1 MAMTDVA
8 TLSEPEIQV
17 VGHKTT
23 QQPTQPAVEESN
35 PVASAKT
42 QRSKRVPDLQPH
54 LDQAIA
60 HLSPVSLIQ
69 DGEQWSIHFEGMVL
83 PARLTPG
90 RGQQILSRWAEASEE
105 KQWLMTGY
113 PRTDEAGQV
122 QLEVKSLKP
131 PEEGVVN
138 WVRLQGQVKGRD
150 EATGRLFLHLSR
162 NRRDREGNRPA
173 WIMTV
178 QGSVAKP
185 GRYQL
190 ICTIEEERLALVDGA
205 LLPDRQRRSA
215 AFRKQDPSPSPTDP
229 SKDAAIEVG

>member
-17 VGHKTT
+17 VGPTTT
-23 QQPTQPAVEESN
+23 QQPSQPAVEESVS
-35 PVASAKT
+35 VASAET
-42 QRSKRVPDLQPH
+42 PSAKRAPDLQPH

-105 KQWLMTGY
+105 QQWLMTGY

-131 PEEGVVN
+131 PEEEVVN

-150 EATGRLFLHLSR
+150 EATGRLFMHLRR
-162 NRRDREGNRPA
+162 NRKDREGNRPA

-178 QGSVAKP
+178 LGRVAQP

-190 ICTIEEERLALVDGA
+190 VCGIEAGALVLVDGE
-205 LLPDRQRRSA
+205 LLPNRQRRAEACPKEESTA
-215 AFRKQDPSPSPTDP
+215 SQ
-229 SKDAAIEVG
+229 SKDKAIKVG

>member
-60 HLSPVSLIQ
+60 HLSPATLVQ
-69 DGEQWSIHFEGMVL
+69 EGEQLSVHFEGMVL
-83 PARLTPG
+83 PAQLSDRWRQKLESLLAEA
-90 RGQQILSRWAEASEE
+90 REGQQ
-105 KQWLMTGY
+105 WLVRGY
-113 PRTDEAGQV
+113 PQTDENGQV
-122 QLEVKSLKP
+122 RLCVKALMP
-131 PEEGVVN
+131 PEEEVVN

-215 AFRKQDPSPSPTDP
+215 AFRKQDPSPSDP
-229 SKDAAIEVG
+229 AKDVAIDVG